1 MKKAGLMLSMVLA
14 MAVLSGCM
22 PAYQKEIS
30 VVVQP
35 WQTAYLV
42 PLEGN
47 TENQKKM
54 DSAKAY
60 DEFKVASKRIIIP
73 TRFNQ
78 TGRMS
83 WQGNYIPIME
93 VITVDRTPVSL
104 HWTADPTSGTGKRN
118 EGIWLES
125 SNSIAFSIPFIII
138 GYIEEADASSFLYFY
153 SRGNLGQ
160 VLNTEGRNKVMEV
173 VAEYS
178 NSMPL
183 DQLIQKYDAVNN
195 KLREVVIPYFK
206 SRGITITAVGIGGFA
221 TYRDPAIAGAIDG
234 VFAAQQ
240 LQAVELAKS
249 AAAEKHQAVTEAEGQ
264 AEAARTREMSKGPS
278 MAQKVKADAQREAD
292 AMVGQAKAEAIGI
305 LNTSLQ
311 EAAQSDLFLKN
322 MELEVELQFVEKWSG
337 ETPLIVSG
345 DNAFIP
351 GQNK

>member
-1 MKKAGLMLSMVLA
+1 MKKTCLILSLFLVTL
-14 MAVLSGCM
+14 VLSGCM

-42 PLEGN
+42 PLEGKI
-47 TENQKKM
+47 ENQKKM
-54 DSAKAY
+54 NSAAAY
-60 DEFKVASKRIIIP
+60 EEFKVASKRIIIP

-83 WQGNYIPIME
+83 WDGNYIPMME
-93 VITVDRTPVSL
+93 VIIVDRTPTAL
-104 HWTADPTSGTGKRN
+104 HWTADANSGTGQRN
-118 EGIWLES
+118 EAIWLES
-125 SNSIAFSIPFIII
+125 SNSIAFSIPFVII
-138 GYIEEADASSFLYFY
+138 GYIEESDASNFLYFY
-153 SRGNLGQ
+153 SRGKLAQ

-183 DQLIQKYDAVNN
+183 DQLIQKYDAINN
-195 KLREVVIPYFK
+195 KIREVVITYFK
-206 SRGITITAVGIGGFA
+206 SRGITITAIGIAGFS

-249 AAAEKHQAVTEAEGQ
+249 DAAKKHQEVTEAEGQ

-278 MAQKVKADAQREAD
+278 MSQKVKADAQREAD
-292 AMVGQAKAEAIGI
+292 AMVGEAKAKAISI

-322 MELEVELQFVEKWSG
+322 MELEVQLQFVEKWSG

-345 DNAFIP
+345 DNTFIP
-351 GQNK
+351 GQKK